1 MKQYLLISLLFCA
14 ASLQSASGQTSRID
28 RFAFFSDTS
37 VLKVTLVTN
46 MNKVLVNHKKNGFN
60 ITASLQTT
68 MGDGTRINEPVVLDV
83 RGHYRMENC
92 FVPPIRVKFNNNEQ
106 SVFKTW
112 KPLKLVSEC
121 KLSKENEQY
130 LLKEYLVYKMY
141 NLLTDMSF
149 RVRLMNLTFQDS
161 AGTRKPISEYA
172 FLLEDIKDL
181 AKRNDCVE
189 WKGGKRN
196 TEGTHRKQMTLVAV
210 FEYMIGNT
218 DWAVS
223 VNHNIKLIVSAKDTT
238 SRPYSVPYDFDYS
251 GLVNTDYAVPDERL
265 QIENVKQRLYRGFPR
280 SMGEL
285 EEILNIFNQQ
295 KANIYA
301 LVKHF
306 DLLTARS
313 KGEITE
319 YLDEFYTTIS
329 RPTEVKSIFIEN
341 ALSN

>member
-60 ITASLQTT
+60 INASLQTT

-92 FVPPIRVKFNNNEQ
+92 YVPPIRLKFNNNEQ

-181 AKRNDCVE
+181 AK
-189 WKGGKRN
+189 
-196 TEGTHRKQMTLVAV
+196 
-210 FEYMIGNT
+210 
-218 DWAVS
+218 
-223 VNHNIKLIVSAKDTT
+223 
-238 SRPYSVPYDFDYS
+238 
-251 GLVNTDYAVPDERL
+251 
-265 QIENVKQRLYRGFPR
+265 
-280 SMGEL
+280 
-285 EEILNIFNQQ
+285 
-295 KANIYA
+295 
-301 LVKHF
+301 
-306 DLLTARS
+306 
-313 KGEITE
+313 
-319 YLDEFYTTIS
+319 
-329 RPTEVKSIFIEN
+329 
-341 ALSN
+341 